1 MILRLVHLQVVKYR
15 DDVAWSD
22 VCRTQSVASTND
34 EWFVFYIIECTL
46 YIQVQWFTFCTR
58 LFCAVKHSNSLY
70 CLRNS
75 SQQVLY
81 REWTIQVY
89 RNHSHFLAFFHLVV
103 NHLASS
109 FASRS
114 HQNDDVLCILC
125 TIIREDM
132 IFTSCQIRDL
142 FQVAFN
148 YIWNIVIM
156 LVTCF
161 TMCKEGLWVFS
172 GTTCYR
178 AFGCQCTITE
188 TLNVVVVNH
197 VFDSLFI
204 NHFNFMI
211 FMRGTETIKEIDEWN
226 ACFQGCQV
234 WYG

>member
-1 MILRLVHLQVVKYR
+1 M
-15 DDVAWSD
+15 
-22 VCRTQSVASTND
+22 
-34 EWFVFYIIECTL
+34 
-46 YIQVQWFTFCTR
+46 
-58 LFCAVKHSNSLY
+58 
-70 CLRNS
+70 
-75 SQQVLY
+75 LY

-89 RNHSHFLAFFHLVV
+89 RNHSHFLTFFHLVV

-132 IFTSCQIRDL
+132 IFTTCQIRDL

-178 AFGCQCTITE
+178 AFGCQCAITE